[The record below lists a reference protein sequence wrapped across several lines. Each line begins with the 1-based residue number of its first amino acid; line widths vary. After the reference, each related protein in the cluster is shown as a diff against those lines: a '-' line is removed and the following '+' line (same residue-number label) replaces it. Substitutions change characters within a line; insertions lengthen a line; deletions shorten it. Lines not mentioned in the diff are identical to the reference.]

1 MRSRQVLAAWL
12 VAIGGGLLTLAGR
25 GLADDDSSAA
35 QLFGVSAKGG
45 SFLYVFDR
53 SLSMQGAPLA
63 AAKRELIAS
72 LGQLQRVQQFQI
84 LFYNQNARLMQPQR
98 MLFADENGKRQAES
112 YIAGVQAAGA
122 TDHVQALLLALRSG
136 PEVIFFLTDADEPQ
150 LTAKELETIRQK
162 NAGSIIHVIEFKSG
176 PAKSESKG
184 ETLRK
189 LAEQNRGQY
198 KYVDVS
204 KLPGGP

>member
-1 MRSRQVLAAWL
+1 MLRSAVFLSFAFGLLLFRSDGLAAD
-12 VAIGGGLLTLAGR
+12 GSGKT
-25 GLADDDSSAA
+25 
-35 QLFGVSAKGG
+35 QLFGVTAEGG

-53 SLSMQGAPLA
+53 SLSMEGAPLA

-72 LGQLQRVQQFQI
+72 LGQLKRVQQFQI

-112 YIAGVQAAGA
+112 YIAGIQASGA

-136 PEVIFFLTDADEPQ
+136 PEVVFFLTDADEPQ

-176 PAKSESKG
+176 PAQGKG
-184 ETLRK
+184 ETLRQ
-189 LAEQNRGQY
+189 LAEQNRGEY

-204 KLPGGP
+204 KLPAGR